1 MPTKDRVQQLI
12 DYVHDGRIQEALD
25 EFYADDVAM
34 QENLAPPVVGRA
46 ANQQREEAFF
56 SSITLHKN
64 RAQAVLVDGDHA
76 VIRWDLDFTGG
87 DGKRYRI
94 DQLAYQT
101 WRGDR
106 IVSERFVY
114 DSAAIAA

>member
-1 MPTKDRVQQLI
+1 MPTRDRVQQLI

-34 QENLAPPVVGRA
+34 QENLAPPVVGRV
-46 ANQQREEAFF
+46 ANQRREAAFF
-56 SSITLHKN
+56 ASITLHGN
-64 RAQAVLVDGDHA
+64 HAQSFVVDGNHA
-76 VIRWDLDFTGG
+76 VIRWDLDFTGA

-94 DQLAYQT
+94 DQLAYQV
-101 WRGDR
+101 WRDDR